1 MKKVELQ
8 SIPMNGAVRRFMLV
22 IKILAFLS
30 MIAIGGQ
37 LKG

>member
-1 MKKVELQ
+1 MKVVELQ

-30 MIAIGGQ
+30 AVAIGGNV
-37 LKG
+37 KG